1 MALIL
6 LADDDELVAEVV
18 KDALAARG
26 HVVGVVEN
34 GREAV
39 RVVELK
45 RPALV
50 IMDCAMPEMS
60 GVEAVRLIR
69 LLRDAHRTPVLMLT
83 GNRSEMDEE
92 IAIRAGANDYL
103 KKPFDAD
110 QLVARVEALLAKSPA
125 GTNSV
130 PSWQESNV
138 SPLIRPTDVANYR
151 NSNLAHLALHGR

>member
-1 MALIL
+1 
-6 LADDDELVAEVV
+6 
-18 KDALAARG
+18 
-26 HVVGVVEN
+26 
-34 GREAV
+34 
-39 RVVELK
+39 
-45 RPALV
+45 
-50 IMDCAMPEMS
+50 
-60 GVEAVRLIR
+60 
-69 LLRDAHRTPVLMLT
+69 
-83 GNRSEMDEE
+83 MDEE